1 MLLFLVCSAPSLS
14 LEATFLRI
22 AHLLVRDCH
31 VPVHGNYYGT
41 SKKSVANVCD
51 EGKVCILVSTV
62 NIANVVS
69 LCLTSNT
76 HLPLSLPS

>member
-1 MLLFLVCSAPSLS
+1 M
-14 LEATFLRI
+14 
-22 AHLLVRDCH
+22 RDCH
-31 VPVHGNYYGT
+31 VLVHGNYYGT
-41 SKKSVANVCD
+41 SKKSVADVCD

-62 NIANVVS
+62 NNANVVS